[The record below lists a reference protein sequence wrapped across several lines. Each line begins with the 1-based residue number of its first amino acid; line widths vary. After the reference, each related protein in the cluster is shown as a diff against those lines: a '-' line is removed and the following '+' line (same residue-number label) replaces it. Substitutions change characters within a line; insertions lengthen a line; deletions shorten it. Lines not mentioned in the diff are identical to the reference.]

1 MKQAIDT
8 YTADMYE
15 MDIAVKDTEFKD
27 ADRDSQYSFHIE
39 MMDGTEIEWEHLT
52 LRTAKLM
59 FKATDTNPPANLR
72 GCGWKEMT

>member
-1 MKQAIDT
+1 MKQAVDT

-15 MDIAVKDTEFKD
+15 ADAEFKD

-52 LRTAKLM
+52 LRTAKMM

-72 GCGWKEMT
+72 GCGWKEMK